1 MTIFPKSL
9 QNNLELDTKIDDNLL
24 DKNLNYNFR
33 NLKLY
38 IIIEHLDNYSYIN
51 LPLNNFSDK
60 DIKSLLMLLQDN
72 AHKLYMTLLS
82 STLETSKNV
91 FKNLSF
97 KIKDI
102 ENFISAKDIANEI
115 IDILSKYNF
124 IKRENIR
131 ISNV

>member
-1 MTIFPKSL
+1 MTKFPKSL
-9 QNNLELDTKIDDNLL
+9 QNNLELDTKIDNNLL

-91 FKNLSF
+91 FKTLSF

>member
-60 DIKSLLMLLQDN
+60 DIKSLLMLLRDN

-91 FKNLSF
+91 FKTLSF

>member
-9 QNNLELDTKIDDNLL
+9 QNNLELDTKIDNNLL

-91 FKNLSF
+91 FKTLSF